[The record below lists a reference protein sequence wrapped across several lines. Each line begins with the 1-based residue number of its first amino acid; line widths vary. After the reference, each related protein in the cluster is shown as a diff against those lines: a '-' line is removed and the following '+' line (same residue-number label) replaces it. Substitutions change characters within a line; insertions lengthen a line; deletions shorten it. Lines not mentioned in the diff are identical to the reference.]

1 MIAEKIMG
9 NKMNSEKVEKQDL
22 QYRNED
28 RYATPKDLEILSL
41 KLGQKISD
49 IRAELKTDIYN
60 LELNVEKKINSVVY
74 KLGGLI
80 VTCFGVLSWIITH
93 AGK

>member
-1 MIAEKIMG
+1 MSADKLEKHDI
-9 NKMNSEKVEKQDL
+9 

-28 RYATPKDLEILSL
+28 RYATTQDLEILSL
-41 KLGQKISD
+41 KLGQRMSD
-49 IRAELKTDIYN
+49 IRTELKSDISS
-60 LELNVEKKINSVVY
+60 LELNIEKKINSVVY

-93 AGK
+93 VGK